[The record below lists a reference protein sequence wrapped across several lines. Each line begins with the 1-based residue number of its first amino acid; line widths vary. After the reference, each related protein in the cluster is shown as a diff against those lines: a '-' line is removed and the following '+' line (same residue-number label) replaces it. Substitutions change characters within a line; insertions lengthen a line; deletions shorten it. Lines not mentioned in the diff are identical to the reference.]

1 MAMCSLAVESSEWLM
16 VDGWESA
23 QAEYQRTVL
32 VLDYFQSALNTHWK
46 GKAIVSNSA
55 HPYL

>member
-1 MAMCSLAVESSEWLM
+1 MCSLAVESSEWLM